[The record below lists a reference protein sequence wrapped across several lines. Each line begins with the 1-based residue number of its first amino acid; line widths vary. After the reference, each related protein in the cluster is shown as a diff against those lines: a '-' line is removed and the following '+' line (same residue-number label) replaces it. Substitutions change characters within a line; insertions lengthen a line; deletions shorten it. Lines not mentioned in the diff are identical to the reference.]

1 MLNNEYWRLRF
12 IINWFVVVV
21 GIDDLKF
28 ILVMFG

>member
-12 IINWFVVVV
+12 IIKWFVVVV